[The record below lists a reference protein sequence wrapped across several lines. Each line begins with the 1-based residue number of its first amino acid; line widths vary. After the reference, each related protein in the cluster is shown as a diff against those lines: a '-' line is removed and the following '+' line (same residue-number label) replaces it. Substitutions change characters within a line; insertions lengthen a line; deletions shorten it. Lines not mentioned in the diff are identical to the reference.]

1 MRPPKG
7 GQRPWIRYQVRIKRA
22 MSLSKESY
30 AIPEMLIVDLADCV
44 NTLRHKEATIAELDN
59 PAANAIAIALENHAK
74 EDEVQFD
81 EACAANI
88 IANHINAYLNAVVGT
103 GL

>member
-1 MRPPKG
+1 M
-7 GQRPWIRYQVRIKRA
+7 
-22 MSLSKESY
+22 LFSKESY

-44 NTLRHKEATIAELDN
+44 NTLRHKETTIAELDN
-59 PAANAIAIALENHAK
+59 PAAKEIAVALENHAK

-81 EACAANI
+81 DACAANI
-88 IANHINAYLNAVVGT
+88 ITDHINAYLNAVIGS